1 MYRKSFVRQPSYRV
15 SETDTTPYE
24 ISSICLHSF
33 HFCILRKNRKMSR
46 NTGSDQDRSVDR
58 HDKMPSG
65 DHDYDD
71 YTLDGNRRSRRKNSS
86 GYLNGNKSRSK
97 ISSAES
103 RENMSGGEEDDE
115 DYGITLTNIASGQ
128 MLTAT
133 GIQVNDFFG
142 DSEIGTELTLENF
155 TPSVTMNSNEMVLDL
170 KSEAF
175 EPRINLNV
183 ELPENDDDIENALEL
198 NGSDQQ
204 QQIDKNHNDSNVIV
218 IVEDQTSSV
227 TVHCHILDQAV
238 WSSNEIIKET
248 LQHYADCGDV
258 SIAIKET
265 WLIFFTI
272 YLQLFLSL

>member
-1 MYRKSFVRQPSYRV
+1 
-15 SETDTTPYE
+15 
-24 ISSICLHSF
+24 
-33 HFCILRKNRKMSR
+33 MSR
-46 NTGSDQDRSVDR
+46 NTGSDQDRSANR
-58 HDKMPSG
+58 HDNMTTG
-65 DHDYDD
+65 DSDQYDD
-71 YTLDGNRRSRRKNSS
+71 YTLDGNRRSRRQNSS

-103 RENMSGGEEDDE
+103 RENMSGGEEEDDE
-115 DYGITLTNIASGQ
+115 EYGITLTNIASGQ

-204 QQIDKNHNDSNVIV
+204 QQIDNNSKNNDSNVIV

-238 WSSNEIIKET
+238 WSSKEIIKET
-248 LQHYADCGDV
+248 LQHYANCGDV
-258 SIAIKET
+258 S
-265 WLIFFTI
+265 
-272 YLQLFLSL
+272 

>member
-1 MYRKSFVRQPSYRV
+1 
-15 SETDTTPYE
+15 
-24 ISSICLHSF
+24 
-33 HFCILRKNRKMSR
+33 MSR
-46 NTGSDQDRSVDR
+46 NTGSDQDKSVDR
-58 HDKMPSG
+58 HDKMTSG
-65 DHDYDD
+65 DNDYDD
-71 YTLDGNRRSRRKNSS
+71 YTLDGNRRSRRKDSS
-86 GYLNGNKSRSK
+86 AGYLNGSKSRSK
-97 ISSAES
+97 ISSGAES
-103 RENMSGGEEDDE
+103 RGDNMSGGEDDDE

-204 QQIDKNHNDSNVIV
+204 QQIDKSVDSNVIV

-227 TVHCHILDQAV
+227 QVQCHILDQAV

-248 LQHYADCGDV
+248 LQHYADYGDV
-258 SIAIKET
+258 STAIKET
-265 WLIFFTI
+265 
-272 YLQLFLSL
+272 